1 MKKFA
6 QKRWHSATKPI
17 KKNRM
22 YIQKVSNVSAK
33 ISGHIARVSVVVSA
47 NCLYQSGAQ

>member
-1 MKKFA
+1 MQMNE

-22 YIQKVSNVSAK
+22 YMQKVSNVSAK
-33 ISGHIARVSVVVSA
+33 ISGLIARV
-47 NCLYQSGAQ
+47 